1 MEMENKFFFLIVL
14 IKLAI
19 LIININ
25 GYMSS
30 YLPSGINQFNNFIYS
45 NRMKTFTF
53 QNYTKKCSMSKG
65 PNCYFTENI
74 INSKDEKE
82 IDILNNNNDQDLNQI
97 LDYKKEWASLY
108 SKSKELGYLN
118 TYNEIIT
125 YLYTYKKYISLKNDS
140 EQFPPPV
147 NLYLSL
153 TFESYDDIT
162 INGDIYAYPSKP
174 INFFTETIYIEIYG
188 KLRLQY
194 GKDLNI
200 KNHMRYP
207 TKTFGIIESS
217 NLNIKLGGKLFICEY
232 FFFRTRNENIYKMN
246 IEGYLGNK
254 KVFTISK
261 EINYMNKKV
270 WIKTPLPNKEIDRLL
285 LPGGI
290 DVDNF
295 KFVIATKKQ
304 YDITVQFYHNYNQR
318 IKNLVEDNDIY

>member
-1 MEMENKFFFLIVL
+1 MEMENKFFLIVF
-14 IKLAI
+14 IKLVI

-25 GYMSS
+25 GYISS
-30 YLPSGINQFNNFIYS
+30 YLPSAINQFNNFIYS
-45 NRMKTFTF
+45 NRMKTFTI
-53 QNYTKKCSMSKG
+53 QNYTKKCSMNKG

-74 INSKDEKE
+74 INSKGEKD
-82 IDILNNNNDQDLNQI
+82 IDILNNDNDQDLNQI
-97 LDYKKEWASLY
+97 LDYKKEWESLY
-108 SKSKELGYLN
+108 SKSKELGYFN
-118 TYNEIIT
+118 IYNEINT
-125 YLYTYKKYISLKNDS
+125 YLYTYKKYISPQNDS
-140 EQFPPPV
+140 EQIPPQI

-174 INFFTETIYIEIYG
+174 INFFTEIIYIEIYG

-200 KNHMRYP
+200 KNQMRYP

-232 FFFRTRNENIYKMN
+232 FFFRTRDENIYKMN
-246 IEGYLGNK
+246 IEGYLGNQ

-295 KFVIATKKQ
+295 KFVIPTIKQ
-304 YDITVQFYHNYNQR
+304 YDITVQFHHNYNQR